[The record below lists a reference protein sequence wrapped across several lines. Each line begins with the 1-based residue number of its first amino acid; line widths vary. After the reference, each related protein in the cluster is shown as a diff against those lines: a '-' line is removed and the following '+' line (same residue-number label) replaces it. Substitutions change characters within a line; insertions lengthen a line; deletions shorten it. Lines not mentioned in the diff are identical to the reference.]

1 VGINV
6 FRRRDAAPSLA
17 TLLAN
22 YLVRA
27 QAIAEAGGGHLWVVE
42 PSLAPE
48 LMPEITEAV
57 QRCLADYGIATD
69 GVAVIEGTASARIAV
84 IQAGAVA
91 EAEPPAAAEPL
102 VDAAPL
108 APAAPLV
115 DVTLVAATPH
125 GQRLA
130 DIGS

>member
-1 VGINV
+1 VGINVGINV
-6 FRRRDAAPSLA
+6 FRRRNAVPSLA

-48 LMPEITEAV
+48 LMPEITQAV

-69 GVAVIEGTASARIAV
+69 GITVIEGTASARIAV
-84 IQAGAVA
+84 LQASAVA
-91 EAEPPAAAEPL
+91 EAQSL
-102 VDAAPL
+102 VDA
-108 APAAPLV
+108 AAPLV
-115 DVTLVAATPH
+115 DVTLAAATPH